1 MLNLNYDHTL
11 VKVENILTAYGKR
24 NLSLIG
30 KVSVLKTLIIPMFV
44 HALTAASA

>member
-1 MLNLNYDHTL
+1 MSRFMFAMVDKMLNLNYDHKL

-30 KVSVLKTLIIPMFV
+30 KVSIIQTLIY
-44 HALTAASA
+44 